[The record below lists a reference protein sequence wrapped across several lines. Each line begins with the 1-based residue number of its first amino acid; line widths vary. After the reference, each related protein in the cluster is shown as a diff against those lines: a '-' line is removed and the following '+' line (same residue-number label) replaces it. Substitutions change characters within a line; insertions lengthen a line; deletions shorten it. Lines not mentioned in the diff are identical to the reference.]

1 MSTEFIARCLTAGL
15 LIWFVLL
22 VVLIAGRILR
32 GDLDTTGLLRAARPD
47 ADVLP
52 ERALSMSLF
61 PLVIVSYAYTALHAD
76 VNVSHPSLPDLPDN
90 LLMLLAGGNGIY
102 LAGKIARPR

>member
-32 GDLDTTGLLRAARPD
+32 GDIDTTGFLRTAR
-47 ADVLP
+47 ADTGVLP
-52 ERALSMSLF
+52 ERALSMSVF
-61 PLVIVSYAYTALHAD
+61 PLVIVSYAYSALHAD
-76 VNVSHPSLPDLPDN
+76 MNVSHPSLPDLPAN
-90 LLMLLAGGNGIY
+90 LLMLITGGNGIY
-102 LAGKIARPR
+102 LAGKIARTR